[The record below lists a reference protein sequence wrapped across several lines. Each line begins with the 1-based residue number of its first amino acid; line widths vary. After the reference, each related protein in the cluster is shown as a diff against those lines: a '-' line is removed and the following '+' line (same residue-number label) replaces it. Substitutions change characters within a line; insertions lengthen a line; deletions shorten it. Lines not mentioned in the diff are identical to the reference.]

1 MITPPTIIDEHRQS
15 YEEATK
21 RFPDTYQAILSTC
34 PDFYLVEEDPT
45 EWMMTRAF
53 LKLCRH
59 RMTKHSRLHINDVT
73 QAIESPEEGLE
84 TKYIHFALVV
94 LAGLDLGFSFRH
106 DPTKVI
112 IGNSLN
118 IRRSVFDSSVKV
130 WAVTLRNRDKAIE
143 NGWKGAKEAW
153 GPSC

>member
-21 RFPDTYQAILSTC
+21 RFPETYQAILNTC

-45 EWMMTRAF
+45 DWMMTRAF

-59 RMTKHSRLHINDVT
+59 KRTMRPMLLINDVA

-84 TKYIHFALVV
+84 TEYIHFALVV
-94 LAGLDLGFSFRH
+94 LAGLDLGFSFRY
-106 DPTKVI
+106 DPAKI
-112 IGNSLN
+112 ILGNRLN
-118 IRRSVFDSSVKV
+118 IRRSVFNDAVKF
-130 WAVTLRNRDKAIE
+130 WAAILRNRDKAIE